1 MTSRRRTRS
10 ALPVCFALDLRHI
23 AAYSGIDDASDAFGI
38 DRATLED
45 PEGTV
50 PITVYYDALE
60 RAAAHSGRSHFGFH
74 FALHWTKI
82 ARDGFGS
89 MQFLMMSSPSLRVAC
104 ERLLQYQ
111 HYWNPAE
118 CYELAPAEQQVGIRY
133 QCWGP
138 PRPAHVHQAERTAA
152 LIALVARSVDPQCK
166 VLQVAFPHASQSDDA
181 KLTRLFGVAPT
192 YGAPWTE
199 VILPAVVMDR
209 PLPRA
214 NPALF
219 ELMDRYVRR
228 QIAVQPRSD
237 PSFTSQVFAVVQRR
251 LHERDMSQDLV
262 AKSIGCG
269 IRTLARR
276 LAEEGTTL
284 REIVDAVRKGRA
296 EALLESNITIA
307 EVAFL
312 LGYSEP
318 AGFQHAFRR
327 WHGMSPKAWRER
339 GTGPAAAEAS

>member
-1 MTSRRRTRS
+1 M
-10 ALPVCFALDLRHI
+10 
-23 AAYSGIDDASDAFGI
+23 AAYSGIEDASDAFRI
-38 DRATLED
+38 DRATLDD

-50 PITVYYDALE
+50 PITVYYDAVE
-60 RAAAHSGRSHFGFH
+60 RAAAHSGRSRFGFH

-82 ARDGFGS
+82 ARDGVGS

-104 ERLLQYQ
+104 ERLLLYQ

-118 CYELAPAEQQVGIRY
+118 CYELASAEQHVGIRY
-133 QCWGP
+133 RCWGP
-138 PRPAHVHQAERTAA
+138 PRQAHVHQAERTAA
-152 LIALVARSVDPQCK
+152 LIALVARGVDQQSK
-166 VLQVAFPHASQSDDA
+166 VLGVAFPHARQGNDT

-199 VILPAVVMDR
+199 VLLPAALMDR

-228 QIAVQPRSD
+228 QIAVHPRSD
-237 PSFTSQVFAVVQRR
+237 PSFSSQVFAVVQRR
-251 LHERDMSQDLV
+251 LHERDVSQDLV

-284 REIVDAVRKGRA
+284 REIVDTVRKGRA
-296 EALLESNITIA
+296 EALLESNVAIA

-318 AGFQHAFRR
+318 SAFQHAFRR
-327 WHGMSPKAWRER
+327 WHGMSPKAWLER
-339 GTGPAAAEAS
+339 GADPAAAEAS